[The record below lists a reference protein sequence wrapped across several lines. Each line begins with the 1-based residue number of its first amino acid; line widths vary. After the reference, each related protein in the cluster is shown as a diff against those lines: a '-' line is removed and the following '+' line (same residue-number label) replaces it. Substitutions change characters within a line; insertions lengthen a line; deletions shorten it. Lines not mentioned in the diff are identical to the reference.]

1 MGGLLVPEE
10 IRDAGQ
16 PETRTKVAHWIMNRP
31 DDHSCTFPDETRICA
46 IRRLIVNPT
55 NESRAPKSGLPP
67 MGDGI
72 DWQEAVISEQ
82 MIARLQGGMTMNKFK
97 KRATCSPMLAVL
109 PASAVF
115 LALALATP
123 TYAQTKDPIKIG
135 VIAEAQ
141 AVAGSSIPLAAQL
154 AADEINAAGGVN
166 GRKIEIV
173 SYDNHSSAAESV
185 RAFQRA
191 ANEDHVNAVIAS
203 YISEV
208 VLALEPW
215 AGRLKT
221 VMITPGA
228 ASDVITQNIAKD
240 YKHNKYTF
248 HGYLT
253 STSIADSVCDSAKD
267 LLVKD
272 LKMKTAIVMSEDAA
286 WTTPLDAEYLK
297 CLPKI
302 GLKVIDH
309 IRVSPDTT
317 DFTPIFNK
325 IEGEK
330 PDVIITGI
338 SHVGVQPTVQ
348 AKSQEVP
355 IPMYGVSSQASN
367 SSFWQDTNGA
377 VEGVLYQA
385 VSGPDVAVT
394 PKTLPFVAAFK
405 KRFGNF
411 PSYCGYTA
419 YDEVY
424 YIADAIKRAGST
436 DPDKLVDALE
446 KTDYVGTIGRVQ
458 FQGKDTPYPHALK
471 IGASTI
477 TGLMLQWQNGKQVNL
492 WPAKVANGKLK
503 FPKFIKVGSAN

>member
-1 MGGLLVPEE
+1 MNSTKSAARPWLL
-10 IRDAGQ
+10 G
-16 PETRTKVAHWIMNRP
+16 
-31 DDHSCTFPDETRICA
+31 C
-46 IRRLIVNPT
+46 
-55 NESRAPKSGLPP
+55 
-67 MGDGI
+67 
-72 DWQEAVISEQ
+72 
-82 MIARLQGGMTMNKFK
+82 
-97 KRATCSPMLAVL
+97 
-109 PASAVF
+109 AVF
-115 LALALATP
+115 TLALAPLSVS
-123 TYAQTKDPIKIG
+123 AQTSEPIKIG

-154 AADEINAAGGVN
+154 AADEINAAGGIN
-166 GRKIEIV
+166 GRKIEIF

-203 YISEV
+203 YVSEV

-215 AGRLKT
+215 TGRLKT
-221 VMITPGA
+221 VMVTPGA

-240 YKHNKYTF
+240 YDHLKYTF
-248 HGYLT
+248 HGYAT
-253 STSIADSVCDSAKD
+253 STSIAEATCAAAKD
-267 LLVKD
+267 LLVD
-272 LKMKTAIVMSEDAA
+272 HLKMTSAVVMSEDAA

-297 CLPKI
+297 CLPDI
-302 GLKVIDH
+302 GLKVLDH

-348 AKSQEVP
+348 WKQQQVP
-355 IPMYGVSSQASN
+355 IPMFGVSSQASN
-367 SSFWQDTNGA
+367 SSFWNDTNGA

-385 VSGPDVAVT
+385 FSGPDVAVT
-394 PKTLPFVAAFK
+394 PKTLPFVAAFQ
-405 KRFGNF
+405 KRYGNF

-419 YDEVY
+419 YDEVF

-436 DPDKLVDALE
+436 DPDKLVEALE

-458 FQGKDTPYPHALK
+458 FKGRDTPYPHALK
-471 IGASTI
+471 IGPGTI
-477 TGLMLQWQNGKQVNL
+477 TGLMLQWQSGKQVNL
-492 WPAKVANGKLK
+492 WPVDVANGKLK
-503 FPKFIKVGSAN
+503 FPSFIKIGSAN

>member
-1 MGGLLVPEE
+1 MNSTKSAARPWLL
-10 IRDAGQ
+10 G
-16 PETRTKVAHWIMNRP
+16 
-31 DDHSCTFPDETRICA
+31 C
-46 IRRLIVNPT
+46 
-55 NESRAPKSGLPP
+55 
-67 MGDGI
+67 
-72 DWQEAVISEQ
+72 
-82 MIARLQGGMTMNKFK
+82 
-97 KRATCSPMLAVL
+97 
-109 PASAVF
+109 AVF
-115 LALALATP
+115 GLALAPLSVS
-123 TYAQTKDPIKIG
+123 AQTSGPIKIG

-154 AADEINAAGGVN
+154 AADEINAAGGLD
-166 GRKIEIV
+166 GRKIEIF

-191 ANEDHVNAVIAS
+191 VNEDHVNAVIAS
-203 YISEV
+203 YVSEV
-208 VLALEPW
+208 VLALQPW
-215 AGRLKT
+215 TGRLKT

-240 YKHNKYTF
+240 YDHLKYTF
-248 HGYLT
+248 HGYST
-253 STSIADSVCDSAKD
+253 STSIADATCAAAKD
-267 LLVKD
+267 LLVD
-272 LKMKTAIVMSEDAA
+272 HLKMKTAVVMSEDAA

-297 CLPKI
+297 CLPNI
-302 GLKVIDH
+302 GLKVLDH

-348 AKSQEVP
+348 WKQQQVP
-355 IPMYGVSSQASN
+355 IPMFGVSSQASN
-367 SSFWQDTNGA
+367 SSFWNDTNGA

-385 VSGPDVAVT
+385 FSGPDVAVT

-405 KRFGNF
+405 KRYGNF

-446 KTDYVGTIGRVQ
+446 KTDYVGTIGRVAVQ
-458 FQGKDTPYPHALK
+458 RQGHPLPARAQDRPRHDHRPDAAMAERQA
-471 IGASTI
+471 GQPVA
-477 TGLMLQWQNGKQVNL
+477 GRRGQWQAEIPELHQDWLGQLTKE
-492 WPAKVANGKLK
+492 
-503 FPKFIKVGSAN
+503 

>member
-1 MGGLLVPEE
+1 MSKSERRGGS
-10 IRDAGQ
+10 A
-16 PETRTKVAHWIMNRP
+16 
-31 DDHSCTFPDETRICA
+31 S
-46 IRRLIVNPT
+46 RLALFST
-55 NESRAPKSGLPP
+55 S
-67 MGDGI
+67 
-72 DWQEAVISEQ
+72 
-82 MIARLQGGMTMNKFK
+82 
-97 KRATCSPMLAVL
+97 AVL
-109 PASAVF
+109 F
-115 LALALATP
+115 ALALAAP
-123 TYAQTKDPIKIG
+123 AYAQSNEPIKIG

-141 AVAGSSIPLAAQL
+141 AVAGASIPQAAQL

-166 GRKIEIV
+166 GRKIELV
-173 SYDNHSSAAESV
+173 TYDNHSSAAESV

-191 ANEDHVNAVIAS
+191 ATEDHVNAVIAS

-215 AGRLKT
+215 TGRLKT
-221 VMITPGA
+221 VMVTPGA

-240 YKHNKYTF
+240 YNNLKYTF

-253 STSIADSVCDSAKD
+253 STSLADQVCAAAKD
-267 LLVKD
+267 LLVDD
-272 LKMKTAIVMSEDAA
+272 LHMKSAVVMSEDAA
-286 WTTPLDAEYLK
+286 WTTPLDAEYIK
-297 CLPKI
+297 CLPEI
-302 GLKVIDH
+302 GLKVLDH

-330 PDVIITGI
+330 PDVMITGI

-348 AKSQEVP
+348 WKQQEVP
-355 IPMYGVSSQASN
+355 VPMLGISSQATN
-367 SSFWQDTNGA
+367 SSFWNDTNGA
-377 VEGVLYQA
+377 VEGVLYQG

-394 PKTLPFVAAFK
+394 PKTLPFVNAFK
-405 KRFGNF
+405 AKFGNF

-458 FQGKDTPYPHALK
+458 FKGKDSTNPHALK
-471 IGASTI
+471 VGPDTI
-477 TGLMLQWQNGKQVNL
+477 TGLMLQWQDGKQVNL
-492 WPAKVANGKLK
+492 WPAKVANGKLR
-503 FPKFIKVGSAN
+503 FPKFIKVGAAN

>member
-1 MGGLLVPEE
+1 M
-10 IRDAGQ
+10 
-16 PETRTKVAHWIMNRP
+16 
-31 DDHSCTFPDETRICA
+31 
-46 IRRLIVNPT
+46 RLSN
-55 NESRAPKSGLPP
+55 LPP
-67 MGDGI
+67 
-72 DWQEAVISEQ
+72 
-82 MIARLQGGMTMNKFK
+82 
-97 KRATCSPMLAVL
+97 LAV
-109 PASAVF
+109 PAVNAALLGGAAL
-115 LALALATP
+115 LALAIGPAALA
-123 TYAQTKDPIKIG
+123 QSKDPIRIG

-141 AVAGSSIPLAAQL
+141 AVAGSSIPMGAQL
-154 AADEINAAGGVN
+154 AADEINAAGGVD

-173 SYDNHSSAAESV
+173 SYDNHSSSAESV

-191 ANEDHVNAVIAS
+191 VNEDHVNAVIAS

-240 YKHNKYTF
+240 YAHNKYTF

-253 STSIADSVCDSAKD
+253 STSLGQLVCDAAKD
-267 LLVKD
+267 LLVDD
-272 LKMKTAIVMSEDAA
+272 LKMKSAVIMSEDAA
-286 WTTPLDAEYLK
+286 WTTPLDASYEN

-302 GLKVIDH
+302 GLKVLDH
-309 IRVSPDTT
+309 IRFSPDTT

-330 PDVIITGI
+330 PDVMITGI
-338 SHVGVQPTVQ
+338 SHVGTQPTVQ
-348 AKSQEVP
+348 WKSQQVP
-355 IPMYGVSSQASN
+355 IPMLGISSQATN
-367 SSFWQDTNGA
+367 STFWKDTNGA
-377 VEGVLYQA
+377 TEGVLYNA

-394 PKTLPFVAAFK
+394 PKTLPFVAAFQ

-436 DPDKLVDALE
+436 ESDKLVDALE
-446 KTDYVGTIGRVQ
+446 KTDWVGTIGRVE
-458 FQGKDTPYPHALK
+458 FTGKDSPNPHALK
-471 IGASTI
+471 VGKGTI
-477 TGLMLQWQNGKQVNL
+477 TGLMLQWQDGKQVNL
-492 WPAKVANGKLK
+492 WPREVANGKLR
-503 FPKFIKVGSAN
+503 FPSFIKVGSAK

>member
-1 MGGLLVPEE
+1 MSKSV
-10 IRDAGQ
+10 
-16 PETRTKVAHWIMNRP
+16 
-31 DDHSCTFPDETRICA
+31 
-46 IRRLIVNPT
+46 
-55 NESRAPKSGLPP
+55 SRG
-67 MGDGI
+67 
-72 DWQEAVISEQ
+72 
-82 MIARLQGGMTMNKFK
+82 
-97 KRATCSPMLAVL
+97 
-109 PASAVF
+109 ASAMLSASAAVV
-115 LALALATP
+115 ALVLATP
-123 TYAQTKDPIKIG
+123 GYAQSNDTIKIG

-141 AVAGSSIPLAAQL
+141 AVAGSSIPQAAQL

-166 GRKIEIV
+166 GKKIEII
-173 SYDNHSSAAESV
+173 SYDDHSTAPEAV

-191 ANEDHVNAVIAS
+191 VSEDHVNAVIAS

-215 AGRLKT
+215 TGRLKT
-221 VMITPGA
+221 VMVTPGA

-240 YKHNKYTF
+240 YDNLKYTF
-248 HGYLT
+248 HGYST
-253 STSIADSVCDSAKD
+253 STSIADATCDAAKD
-267 LLVKD
+267 LLVGQ
-272 LKMKTAIVMSEDAA
+272 LHMKSAVVMSEDAA
-286 WTTPLDAEYLK
+286 WTTPLDAEYLN

-302 GLKVIDH
+302 GLNVLDH

-348 AKSQEVP
+348 WKQQEVP
-355 IPMYGVSSQASN
+355 IPMFGVSSQATN
-367 SSFWQDTNGA
+367 SSFWNDTNGA

-385 VSGPDVAVT
+385 FAGPGVAVT

-405 KRFGNF
+405 AKYGNN
-411 PSYCGYTA
+411 PSYCGYTS

-436 DPDKLVDALE
+436 DSDKLVAALE

-458 FQGKDTPYPHALK
+458 FKGKDSPNPHALK
-471 IGASTI
+471 IGPATI
-477 TGLMLQWQNGKQVNL
+477 TGLMLQWQDGKQVNL
-492 WPAKVANGKLK
+492 WPANVANGKLK
-503 FPKFIKVGSAN
+503 FPAFIKLGSAN